1 MVPMSLIYITTMMVG
16 INLHGCFMYA
26 VLDFIAFRPSF
37 FFIRSLQY
45 NYFTNSMFV
54 ISLHHTCEIVYIVI
68 ASILNNKKDLKNSI

>member
-1 MVPMSLIYITTMMVG
+1 MSCESVAYILASYGADEPYIHYDYDDLG

-26 VLDFIAFRPSF
+26 VLDFIAFCPSF

-54 ISLHHTCEIVYIVI
+54 ISLHHTCEIV
-68 ASILNNKKDLKNSI
+68 